1 MGSEIFKIA
10 AIHLRPVLLVLS
22 LLVLYRGHNEPG
34 GGFIGGLMAGMAF
47 VLYAMAVGV
56 EQARKARTIK
66 PVSFMG
72 AGLMFALISGIIAPI
87 TVNGVFMQG
96 VWTELSLPGIDAIKL
111 GTPLLFDAGV
121 FLLVTGMIT
130 SIMFAIMEE

>member
-1 MGSEIFKIA
+1 MGSVIFRIA
-10 AIHLRPVLLVLS
+10 AIHLRPILLVLS
-22 LLVLYRGHNEPG
+22 IVVLYRGHNEPG

-56 EQARKARTIK
+56 EQAREARTIK

-72 AGLMFALISGIIAPI
+72 TGLMLALLSGFIAPL
-87 TVNGVFMQG
+87 TGKGVFMEG
-96 VWTELSLPGIDAIKL
+96 VWTELSLPGLDAIKL

-121 FLLVTGMIT
+121 FLVVAGMIT

>member
-87 TVNGVFMQG
+87 TGNGVFMQG